1 MKVIRAGIP
10 GFCEGVRRAVGM
22 ALGLSAGAST
32 PGSLIDEVE
41 EILKK
46 GDSHLF

>member
-32 PGSLIDEVE
+32 PDSQIDEAE
-41 EILKK
+41 KALTQ
-46 GDSHLF
+46 